1 MKRFKRSL
9 SLMLLVTI
17 LLSSATI
24 KAQYSANSDLIT
36 TLVNTPVA
44 FDLRANDTYP
54 FNYQTLQFYFP
65 GTTIGTPQHGT
76 FQYIGDYIV
85 YTPNQDFV
93 GYESFNYAI
102 SLDGTTYIDSAMITI
117 QILADT
123 DPNFHLNM
131 AGIPPATCYGGQL
144 KVFMKN
150 GVAPYLYQINGSAVA
165 TTLADSIIVDNF
177 VSHTGTIQVTD
188 ANNLTVNTTFTVPN
202 NRRLLC
208 INGPSSGYT
217 LPNQCIGNVAFG
229 LWGGTPPFVATG
241 SSMQG
246 PEQVPFMWE
255 GDDSHSRSAY
265 ASNVCQGFYNL
276 FVIDSNG
283 VQATGTF
290 MIDTNST
297 NIPPIVTG
305 IDTCIAITGYTDAF
319 VSDVYTNSNGTYAV
333 WNIVLLSTDTI
344 SLDVLYPIQ
353 NPGTYQFI
361 LYVNCPG
368 GKSTVMLTD
377 YYSVTYSD
385 LVMSISENLG
395 FEEVEVYPNP
405 LKEKAMIRF
414 NSKHSGSVEVNILNV
429 IGKSV
434 AHYSIS
440 TTLGSNLVAIDVENL
455 SKGTYIIQLVDDR
468 LNRMNV
474 KVVK

>member
-9 SLMLLVTI
+9 SLLLLVTI

-24 KAQYSANSDLIT
+24 QAQFQTNTDHAT
-36 TLVNTPVA
+36 TIANTPVVIPV
-44 FDLRANDTYP
+44 RTNDTYP
-54 FNYQTLQFYFP
+54 FDYQTVAFDYWPPSNGTIQF
-65 GTTIGTPQHGT
+65 
-76 FQYIGDYIV
+76 IGDDIL
-85 YTPNQDFV
+85 YTPNV
-93 GYESFNYAI
+93 GFIGTDEFIYALRI
-102 SLDGTTYIDSAMITI
+102 NGAV
-117 QILADT
+117 LADSGMVT
-123 DPNFHLNM
+123 VNIIADSDPNFHLNM
-131 AGIPPATCYGGQL
+131 VGIPPATCYGGQL

-177 VSHTGTIQVTD
+177 SSHTGTIQVTD
-188 ANNLTVNTTFTVPN
+188 ANNLTLNTTFTVPN

-217 LPNQCIGNVAFG
+217 LPNQCLGNVAFG

-246 PEQVPFMWE
+246 YEQVPFMWE

-344 SLDVLYPIQ
+344 SLNVLYPIQ
-353 NPGTYQFI
+353 NTGTYQFV

-434 AHYSIS
+434 AHYSINA
-440 TTLGSNLVAIDVENL
+440 TLGNNLVAIDVENMA
-455 SKGTYIIQLVDDR
+455 KGTYIIQLVDDR
-468 LNRMNV
+468 LNRMNI

>member
-1 MKRFKRSL
+1 MKRIGQSFSF
-9 SLMLLVTI
+9 
-17 LLSSATI
+17 LLSALIMLISMSVNAQFQANPETATTI
-24 KAQYSANSDLIT
+24 A
-36 TLVNTPVA
+36 NTPVIIHV
-44 FDLRANDTYP
+44 RANDTYP
-54 FNYQTLQFYFP
+54 FTYQTVDFGFFAP
-65 GTTIGTPQHGT
+65 SHGT
-76 FQYIGDYIV
+76 IEFIGDDIL
-85 YTPNQDFV
+85 YTPNV
-93 GYESFNYAI
+93 GFIGTDNFLYALRI
-102 SLDGTTYIDSAMITI
+102 NGAALADSAMVTVNV
-117 QILADT
+117 LADS

-131 AGIPPATCYGGQL
+131 VGITPSSCNGGQL

-150 GVAPYLYQINGSAVA
+150 GIAPYVYQINESIVA
-165 TTLADSIIVDNF
+165 TTLADSIIVNNF

-208 INGPSSGYT
+208 IDGPMSGYT
-217 LPNQCIGNVAFG
+217 LPNECLGNVSFG
-229 LWGGTPPFVATG
+229 VWGGTPPFFAIGT
-241 SSMQG
+241 SMQG

-255 GDDSHSRSAY
+255 GEDSHTRRAY

-276 FVIDSNG
+276 MVTDSNG
-283 VQATGTF
+283 LQTTGSF

-344 SLDVLYPIQ
+344 SLNVLYPIQ
-353 NPGTYQFI
+353 TPGTYQFI

-395 FEEVEVYPNP
+395 FEEVEIYPNP

-414 NSKHSGSVEVNILNV
+414 NSKHSGSVKVNILNI

-434 AHYSIS
+434 AYYSIN
-440 TTLGSNLVAIDVENL
+440 TTLGINTLAIDVENL
-455 SKGTYIIQLVDDR
+455 AKGTYIIQLVDDR
-468 LNRMNV
+468 LNKMNV